1 MSRVVQQALT
11 LPLIVAH
18 FVRARWRWRY
28 LRGARLRRYRE
39 RRARQIVVYAQKHSP
54 FYRWHWAGHNTLRW
68 RSLPT
73 VNKQQMMDNFG
84 RFNTRGV
91 GKDEAMSVALQAET
105 TRDFSPTVR
114 GLTVGLS
121 SGTSGHRGIF
131 LANSTEQAAW
141 AGAIL
146 ARTLHRLR
154 LRRLRVA
161 FFLRSNSNL
170 YEKVGGL
177 LVQFRFFD
185 LMLPVEEAVDALN
198 QYRPHIVVG
207 PPSLL
212 GLLAEAR
219 KERRLRITPERLV
232 SVAEVLEPQ
241 DRNYIESVFRAP
253 VHQLYQ
259 CTEGLLAVS
268 CARGSLHV
276 QEDLVVLQME
286 PLPGDGERATPIVT
300 DLWRRTQPIIRY
312 RLNDVLKMQRE
323 PCPCG
328 SPYKVIEAIEGR
340 CDDICHFLT
349 ESGTR
354 LFFPDTVRRMVLLA
368 SPEIIDYQA
377 FQERPGHLRIHLEL
391 PTGACFEEAA
401 SQVRASVE
409 ATIAQYAC
417 LPADVEIERGLTPT
431 TPGTKRRRVINL
443 QATKRSHEQ
452 PSASQ

>member
-1 MSRVVQQALT
+1 MSRVLQALT
-11 LPLIVAH
+11 LPMILVH
-18 FVRARWRWRY
+18 FAWARWRWRY
-28 LRGARLRRYRE
+28 LRGARLRRYQE
-39 RRARQIVVYAQKHSP
+39 RRARRIVAYAQRHSP

-68 RSLPT
+68 RTLPT
-73 VNKQQMMDNFG
+73 VNKRLMMDNFG

-91 GKDEAMSVALQAET
+91 GADEALSVALRAET

-121 SGTSGHRGIF
+121 SGTSGHRGLFI
-131 LANSTEQAAW
+131 ANAWEQAAW
-141 AGAIL
+141 AGTIL

-154 LRRLRVA
+154 LQRLRVA

-185 LMLPVEEAVDALN
+185 LMLPAEEAIAALN
-198 QYRPHIVVG
+198 SYRPHIIVG

-212 GLLAEAR
+212 GLLADAH
-219 KERRLRITPERLV
+219 KGGRLRIDPERLV

-241 DRNYIESVFRAP
+241 DRDYIESVFRAP
-253 VHQLYQ
+253 VHQIYQ

-268 CARGSLHV
+268 CERGSLHV
-276 QEDLVVLQME
+276 QEDIVVLQME

-300 DLWRRTQPIIRY
+300 DLWRKTQPIIRY
-312 RLNDVLKMQRE
+312 SLNDVLKMQRE

-328 SPYKVIEAIEGR
+328 SPYRVIESIEGR

-349 ESGTR
+349 EGGTR
-354 LFFPDTVRRMVLLA
+354 IFFPDTIRRMVLLA
-368 SPEIIDYQA
+368 SPEITDYQA
-377 FQERPGHLRIHLEL
+377 FQERPGHLRIHIEL
-391 PTGACFEEAA
+391 PASSCFDEVAA
-401 SQVRASVE
+401 QVRTSVE

-417 LPADVEIERGLTPT
+417 LPADVEIVRGLAPTP
-431 TPGTKRRRVINL
+431 PGTKRRRVINL
-443 QATKRSHEQ
+443 QATKHPNEQ
-452 PSASQ
+452 PRAPH